1 MSPKRTA
8 YVQNRAKGMTR
19 KQSAINAGIADTAGN
34 YQDKAV
40 QYELARVRAEMAAD
54 ANITREDVV
63 AMLVDAADMARMMSD
78 PTAMIAA
85 AREIGKILGHYA
97 PEIKKIVRGMDQG
110 EVKKAIEGMSDEE
123 LLKLANA
130 RVKVIDGESTRIK
143 SVPALPS
150 VRADEGAE
158 AETPVLQE
166 TSNMS

>member
-34 YQDKAV
+34 YQNKSV

-97 PEIKKIVRGMDQG
+97 PEVKRIVRGMDQG
-110 EVKKAIEGMSDEE
+110 EVKKALENMSDEE
-123 LLKLANA
+123 LLKIANA
-130 RVKVIDGESTRIK
+130 RVKVIDGESRRVEP
-143 SVPALPS
+143 VPTLPS
-150 VRADEGAE
+150 VRTDEGAE
-158 AETPVLQE
+158 TKAPILQE
-166 TSNMS
+166 TSNMP